1 MDVYINLN
9 NQRDRKRSKKALRIF
24 SVITLCLAIA
34 TAVIIFFGI
43 LESTLFLLWFYLFYF
58 LIFSIS
64 LYMQSNGKHPF
75 DLLGKSYFKIDDSG
89 VEIKLGIFSKKVIKF
104 RWDDME
110 DVKIKLFEII
120 VKSDN
125 HWESIDLE
133 KLSDDNLK
141 VVKKAFLDTQEK
153 QPDREVV
160 YA

>member
-1 MDVYINLN
+1 
-9 NQRDRKRSKKALRIF
+9 
-24 SVITLCLAIA
+24 
-34 TAVIIFFGI
+34 
-43 LESTLFLLWFYLFYF
+43 
-58 LIFSIS
+58 
-64 LYMQSNGKHPF
+64 MQSNGKHPF
-75 DLLGKSYFKIDDSG
+75 DLLGKSYFKMDDSG
-89 VEIKLGIFSKKVIKF
+89 VEIKLSIFSKKVIKF

-110 DVKIKLFEII
+110 DVKIKLFEIK

-141 VVKKAFLDTQEK
+141 AVKKVFQDIQEK